1 MGKYKPRKELAVTFA
16 SNSLT
21 IPNVYA
27 LDKVGAGH
35 DGSIFRFNE
44 YALKILKY
52 DISLRKERRLMTF
65 DKEIYFQDKLDLKR
79 ITQPID
85 TLLDNDGIFSGYV
98 MKYLDDLAS
107 PKKVGTPLYRSPA
120 EYRCGELITSWK
132 ELEDDFYQLS
142 EHGIRA
148 QDINAGSYL
157 FTSDFMHLC
166 DMDKYEVTSG
176 SPADMNQSSLNF
188 AMAKFLAY
196 EMEKSDAYDKSR
208 KREIDRWVKKQSN
221 SRGFF
226 QDIQT
231 EIGSDYGTPISEFTD
246 YKVKTLLR

>member
-52 DISLRKERRLMTF
+52 DISLRKERHLMTF
-65 DKEIYFQDKLDLKR
+65 DKVIYFQDKLDLKR

-166 DMDKYEVTSG
+166 DMDKYVFSRN
-176 SPADMNQSSLNF
+176 PRPLNDTTLRYVF
-188 AMAKFLAY
+188 AKFLSL
-196 EMEKSDAYDKSR
+196 EMQKIHACDREDHLALSAWVKEKSNSKS
-208 KREIDRWVKKQSN
+208 
-221 SRGFF
+221 FF
-226 QDIQT
+226 D
-231 EIGSDYGTPISEFTD
+231 EVSFDIGSEYNKPISD
-246 YKVKTLLR
+246 YVEYKAKSLFR

>member
-21 IPNVYA
+21 IPNVYV

-65 DKEIYFQDKLDLKR
+65 DKVIYFQDKLDLKR

-166 DMDKYEVTSG
+166 DMDKYVFSRN
-176 SPADMNQSSLNF
+176 PRPLNDTTLRYVF
-188 AMAKFLAY
+188 AKFLSL
-196 EMEKSDAYDKSR
+196 EMQKIHACDREDHLALSAWVKEKSNSKS
-208 KREIDRWVKKQSN
+208 
-221 SRGFF
+221 FF
-226 QDIQT
+226 D
-231 EIGSDYGTPISEFTD
+231 EVSFDIGSEYNKPISD
-246 YKVKTLLR
+246 YVEYKAKSLFR